1 METNLEEAIQS
12 LSLVPGTMKILN
24 RQGINQTSSKTESN
38 KKHFFPSLLCLS
50 SQPVATSD
58 FFLKSCMF
66 VLVLRELAK
75 VQYPLSPL
83 SLHLLPSPDPLNDCL
98 NMTNS
103 NLLQ

>member
-24 RQGINQTSSKTESN
+24 GRGINQTSSKTESN
-38 KKHFFPSLLCLS
+38 KKHFFPSSLCLS

-66 VLVLRELAK
+66 ALVLRELAK
-75 VQYPLSPL
+75 VQYPLS
-83 SLHLLPSPDPLNDCL
+83 LHLLPSPDPLNNCL